1 MAKQAIQVIPLGGV
15 GEVGKNSTAIRYAKD
30 MVLVDA
36 GVMFPEEQMYGV
48 DLVIPDFTY
57 VRQNIDKLR
66 AILLT
71 HAHEDHIG
79 AVPYLL
85 RSVGRKV
92 PIYGTTLT
100 LGLLNAKLREFGVTK
115 LADLRPVD
123 SGQVYRFGKLEVEFV
138 PVSHSVPDSRAI
150 VIGSPVGTLVITG
163 DFKFDQT
170 PVSGAPTDIVR
181 LRQIGNRGVLALLS
195 DCVRVERPGRTPS
208 EQVVGETL
216 ERVIR
221 EAPGRVILTT
231 FASNI
236 TRFEQVMRI
245 ANTLGRKVAVVGRS
259 MEDNVKVAQDLDYLR
274 PPAGT
279 IVSLRETRGLPLNR
293 VLLLAAG
300 SQGEPTSALARI
312 AMGDHPQIKIV
323 RGDTVIVSATPVPG
337 NEETVTKTIDNLFRR
352 GAVVLYQDTVSN
364 VHVSG
369 HASREELKEM
379 ILLVRPKFCIPLH
392 GEYRHM
398 VFYQALASE
407 TGIAPERVVLSEIG
421 DVVEVTA
428 ELARRKGRVPSGSVL
443 VDGLTLGVTQAMLR
457 ERGRLAEGGILIA
470 ALAVDRET
478 GRIVGGPDLVSR
490 GFVCPDE
497 ADILKRGRAQMLRAL
512 KRQLRGEAEYGFVVA
527 KVKEVLGKFI
537 YEQTRLQPLI
547 LPVVTEV

>member
-1 MAKQAIQVIPLGGV
+1 MARQAFQVVPLGGV
-15 GEVGKNSTAIRYAKD
+15 GEVGKNSTVIRYGGD
-30 MVLVDA
+30 MLLVDA
-36 GVMFPEEQMYGV
+36 GVMFPEEEMYGV

-57 VRQNIDKLR
+57 VRQNMGSLR

-79 AVPYLL
+79 AVPYVLH
-85 RSVGRKV
+85 SMGRKV
-92 PIYGTTLT
+92 PIYGSALT
-100 LGLLNAKLREFGVTK
+100 LGILNAKLKEFGVTK

-138 PVSHSVPDSRAI
+138 PVSHSVPDSRSI
-150 VIGSPVGTLVITG
+150 VISSPMGTIIMTG

-170 PVSGAPTDIVR
+170 PVAGAPTDIGR
-181 LRQIGNRGVLALLS
+181 LREIGERGVLALLS

-208 EQVVGETL
+208 EQVVSETL

-236 TRFEQVMRI
+236 TRFEQVIRI
-245 ANTLGRKVAVVGRS
+245 ANTLGRKVAVIGKSVA
-259 MEDNVKVAQDLDYLR
+259 DNVKVAQELGYLR
-274 PPAGT
+274 PPAGA
-279 IVSLRETRGLPLNR
+279 IVSTRETRGLPLNQ

-300 SQGEPTSALARI
+300 SQGEPTSALARM
-312 AMGDHPQIKIV
+312 AVGDHPQIKIV
-323 RGDTVIVSATPVPG
+323 RGDTVVVSATPVPG

-352 GAVVLYQDTVSN
+352 GAVVLYRDTVSN

-369 HASREELKEM
+369 HASRDELKEM

-398 VFYQALASE
+398 VLYQALASE
-407 TGIAPERVVLSEIG
+407 TGIPPERVVLSEIG

-428 ELARRKGRVPSGSVL
+428 ELARKKGRVPSGSVL
-443 VDGLTLGVTQAMLR
+443 VDGLTLGVTQALLR
-457 ERGRLAEGGILIA
+457 ERGRLAEDGVLVA

-478 GRIVGGPDLVSR
+478 GRIVGGPDLLSR
-490 GFVCPDE
+490 GFVCPNE
-497 ADILKRGRAQMLRAL
+497 ADILKRGRAQILRAL
-512 KRQLRGEAEYGFVVA
+512 TRQLRGEAEYGFIVA
-527 KVKEVLGKFI
+527 KVKEVLSKFI
-537 YEQTRLQPLI
+537 YEQTRQQPLI